1 MISLCDLPAVPHGI
15 NLVFQPLP
23 PSSQVC
29 APGTPVSVRLWVTWH
44 TGPQTRT
51 KGQHTESSTHVW
63 LQPRLADCACPYPL
77 KGTGEEMAALSHCPL
92 IPCLFWNRSPSAVP
106 HSCHITHL
114 SLSRSF
120 PWICKH
126 SEPHLCCRPAH
137 MHNTHTHTPALT
149 SFQPDFS
156 TSLPT
161 CWSYF
166 LHILLAMW

>member
-1 MISLCDLPAVPHGI
+1 
-15 NLVFQPLP
+15 
-23 PSSQVC
+23 
-29 APGTPVSVRLWVTWH
+29 
-44 TGPQTRT
+44 
-51 KGQHTESSTHVW
+51 
-63 LQPRLADCACPYPL
+63 
-77 KGTGEEMAALSHCPL
+77 MAALSHCPL

-137 MHNTHTHTPALT
+137 MHNTHTHTHTPALT

-166 LHILLAMW
+166 LHILLAMWQSARCVPQAEHVLRRLVTRRHLVLALKGLPMTMCLLIPYPFSLAVDPFSQLLCSPVSLTSISSDSS